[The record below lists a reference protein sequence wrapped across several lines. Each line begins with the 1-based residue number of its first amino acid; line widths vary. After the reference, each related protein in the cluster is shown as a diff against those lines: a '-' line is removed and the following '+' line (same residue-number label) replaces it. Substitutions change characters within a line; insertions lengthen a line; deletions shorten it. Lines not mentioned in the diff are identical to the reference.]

1 MIAVTASASA
11 SATHRTDTDVQR
23 TPAAGFD
30 EAGAGTDAGTPS
42 TEELAASLRFSVT
55 RLARLLRQQSDAG
68 LTPTQMAALATVDRC
83 GPLPIGT
90 LADEE
95 QIGAPTATKIVE
107 KLHTAGYI
115 TRTASPEDR
124 RVTLVATTP
133 AGTALL
139 ADIRARKTAWLSTR
153 IAELDAHDRDALA
166 GVVAVLDHLTTPTRT
181 AEMAAPPSEVHP

>member
-1 MIAVTASASA
+1 MIAVTASTDTDTASA
-11 SATHRTDTDVQR
+11 SDTHRI
-23 TPAAGFD
+23 PASDFD
-30 EAGAGTDAGTPS
+30 GAETPS